1 MVKIRKIL
9 KVANITEDGRIAGPQ
24 MRMTMIASSLKTK
37 INTKI
42 LMPKKDSKEFQKICK
57 KLKVSYFLLPLTN
70 LNKNWIALINY
81 ILLFPYEVV
90 SLSRFFKKKQFDII
104 HLSGGSWQYKG
115 LIAAKIANIKVI
127 WHINDT
133 HITLPLKLIFNLL
146 SHLAN
151 AFIFSADRAK
161 QYYFNNVDL
170 KKLNFIISPPVD
182 IKKFDPS
189 KKYKKD
195 KELIKSW
202 KKSIVIGTVCN
213 LNKNKSLETI
223 IEAFSLI
230 NKKYAWMYTYKLKK
244 GPRNAKA
251 RARVP

>member
-1 MVKIRKIL
+1 MVKIRNIL
-9 KVANITEDGRIAGPQ
+9 KVANIIEDGRIAGPQ

-133 HITLPLKLIFNLL
+133 HITLPLKLIFW
-146 SHLAN
+146 
-151 AFIFSADRAK
+151 
-161 QYYFNNVDL
+161 NNCIYILV
-170 KKLNFIISPPVD
+170 
-182 IKKFDPS
+182 
-189 KKYKKD
+189 
-195 KELIKSW
+195 
-202 KKSIVIGTVCN
+202 
-213 LNKNKSLETI
+213 
-223 IEAFSLI
+223 
-230 NKKYAWMYTYKLKK
+230 
-244 GPRNAKA
+244 
-251 RARVP
+251 